1 MKYRRNWA
9 PTLLCGL
16 MMIFSAT
23 MGIFTPAPSFYSVW
37 AGMWGVFTGITIC
50 DHFSDDDEL

>member
-1 MKYRRNWA
+1 MKYRNWT

-37 AGMWGVFTGITIC
+37 ASMWGVFTGITIC
-50 DHFSDDDEL
+50 DCFSDDDEL

>member
-1 MKYRRNWA
+1 MKYQNLA
-9 PTLLCGL
+9 VAFLCICMTGFCA
-16 MMIFSAT
+16 I

-50 DHFSDDDEL
+50 NCFSDDDKL

>member
-23 MGIFTPAPSFYSVW
+23 MGIFTPAPSFYPVW